1 MNGVARTVSKAMFSS
16 DRAMDDMVDIEVS
29 VRVDGRFVGDFVA

>member
-1 MNGVARTVSKAMFSS
+1 MNSVMRMVSKAMFFGDHALDS
-16 DRAMDDMVDIEVS
+16 MVKVGVS